1 MDIVEQ
7 PTGRFTDRV
16 ADYVAARPT
25 YPDALVHLLRRELG
39 LGDDAVIVDVGSG
52 TGLSAEPFLRHG
64 HTVVCV
70 EPNDA
75 MRAAAKAALGRYA
88 GFRSVAGT
96 AEATT
101 LPDASADAVLV
112 AQAFHWFGAAA
123 AKREL
128 ARILVPGGRVCLAW
142 NTRRI
147 RGVAFLEGY
156 ERLLRTFGTDYD
168 AVEARTARV
177 TAEDSPVLA
186 AFFDGVYTRH
196 VLENAQELDLEG
208 LKQRVR
214 SASYTPPP
222 GSPRHDA
229 MMAALTELFEAEAR
243 DRRVRLTYDLRV
255 FCGRP

>member
-1 MDIVEQ
+1 MDIIGQ

-25 YPDALVHLLRRELG
+25 YPDALVHLVRHELG
-39 LGDDAVIVDVGSG
+39 LDDEAVLVDIGAG

-64 HTVVCV
+64 HTAVCV
-70 EPNDA
+70 EPNAA
-75 MRAAAKAALGRYA
+75 MRAAAEAMLGGYA

-101 LPDASADAVLV
+101 LPDATADAILV
-112 AQAFHWFGAAA
+112 AQAFHWFDPAAV
-123 AKREL
+123 KPEL
-128 ARILVPGGRVCLAW
+128 ARVLKPGGRVCLAW
-142 NTRRI
+142 NTRRT

-177 TAEDSPVLA
+177 TADDSPVLA
-186 AFFDGVYTRH
+186 AFFDGGHTRH

-208 LKQRVR
+208 LKRRVR

-222 GSPRHDA
+222 GSPRHDD
-229 MMAALTELFEAEAR
+229 MMAALTELFETESR
-243 DRRVRLTYDLRV
+243 DGRVRITYELQV